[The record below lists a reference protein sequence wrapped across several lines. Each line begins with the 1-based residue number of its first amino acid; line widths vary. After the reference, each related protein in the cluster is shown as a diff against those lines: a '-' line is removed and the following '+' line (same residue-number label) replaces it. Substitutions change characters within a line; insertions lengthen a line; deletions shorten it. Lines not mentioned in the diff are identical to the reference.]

1 MNMTKVKMLLLSMLI
16 ALMSMSANAQTQG
29 KNQET
34 VQIKTSAVC
43 DMCKKTLEKAM
54 AYEKGVKASTL
65 DVDSKVLTVVFDSRK
80 TNADNVRKAVTET
93 GYDADNLPAQ
103 ERAYNRLDDCC
114 KKEAGD
120 H

>member
-1 MNMTKVKMLLLSMLI
+1 MTKVKMLLLSMLI
-16 ALMSMSANAQTQG
+16 TLMSVSANAQTQP

-34 VQIKTSAVC
+34 VTIKTSAVC
-43 DMCKKTLEKAM
+43 DMCKKTMEKAM
-54 AYEKGVKASTL
+54 AYEKGVKSSSL

-93 GYDADNLPAQ
+93 GYDADDKPAQ

-114 KKEAGD
+114 KKGA